1 MKKIITITGY
11 LAIVAFLLVGCNIS
25 NYRVTKRQH
34 LNGYHIDLRQSKNKQ
49 SKEYEE
55 EFTEREET
63 KRLGAEAGEVYQS
76 EPEQL
81 YVNTNNELHLPDEE
95 SEYLFSAEESTITD
109 ELASV
114 ALEER
119 DADAKKHKMNLKRA
133 AQPAEVLPSS
143 KFSKKSSSM
152 QPEDTTGPNPD
163 ELADKAFLYL
173 FLSLIP
179 YAGVVF
185 AVLSLI
191 SAIRAWNR
199 RDEFTEEDSEWKS
212 IVALIVGIV
221 GIVILAIFSVLSTA
235 FLLLSIGF

>member
-1 MKKIITITGY
+1 MKKRIMKLGW
-11 LAIVAFLLVGCNIS
+11 LSMAVLLLLGCNTS
-25 NYRVTKRQH
+25 NNLITKRQH
-34 LNGYHIDLRQSKNKQ
+34 MKGYHVDLRLTKNKQ
-49 SKEYEE
+49 AKEYEE
-55 EFTEREET
+55 EVAERQETHRLETEVV
-63 KRLGAEAGEVYQS
+63 EVYQA
-76 EPEQL
+76 ELEQL
-81 YVNTNNELHLPDEE
+81 YVNTNNNIHLPEEEGQSLFSTEE
-95 SEYLFSAEESTITD
+95 SIITD
-109 ELASV
+109 EVASV
-114 ALEER
+114 TIEES
-119 DADAKKHKMNLKRA
+119 DADTKKHKRNLETED
-133 AQPAEVLPSS
+133 QPTEVLPSS